1 MKFSYTTKSVAVAG
15 CLMAFAASLTATSN
29 EAKAGVVIDMVV
41 AEMAEGDVSSI
52 CQGGAASIAEAA
64 REAVTAL
71 AQEGEISGDFEA
83 IGKEAGM
90 AFYKSKCS

>member
-52 CQGGAASIAEAA
+52 CKYCGGSE
-64 REAVTAL
+64 RGRYGV
-71 AQEGEISGDFEA
+71 G
-83 IGKEAGM
+83 AGR
-90 AFYKSKCS
+90 